1 MMLTNTLSTSK
12 KNNKKK
18 KSVTKKVYLTLIY
31 AGLIFASLVVILPFL
46 IIVITSF
53 KTKSDAMSDTFTI
66 IGANDGFSIQG
77 YKEVFNYVNSNG
89 VPLIITGLLNTL
101 LVSVVPTLVSLFFSA
116 LAAFAF
122 AKIKFK
128 FSKLFFNIL
137 IFTMMIPGTILLV
150 PHYLMYDSFGWI
162 DTFLPLIIPGL
173 WGSASTIFFLRQF
186 MYAIPD
192 SLIESAKMDGLSWF
206 KIFIKIIL
214 PLIVPALLA
223 QGLLSFISHYNTYL
237 GPYIYLQD
245 PDMFTLQLVV
255 ANFKD
260 FAGKNYPS
268 IMACSILTI
277 TPILIIYA
285 IFQNY
290 FVYGIATTG
299 MKL

>member
-1 MMLTNTLSTSK
+1 MNNPNIT
-12 KNNKKK
+12 NNKKK
-18 KSVTKKVYLTLIY
+18 HKSKQKKINLTLIY
-31 AGLIFASLVVILPFL
+31 VGLIFASLVVILPFL

-53 KTKSDAMSDTFTI
+53 KTNRDALSDTFTL
-66 IGANDGFSIQG
+66 IGAKDGFSFQG
-77 YKEVFNYVNSNG
+77 YQELFSYTDENG
-89 VPLIITGLLNTL
+89 VPLIITGFLNTL
-101 LVSVVPTLVSLFFSA
+101 LVSVVPTIVSLFFSA

-150 PHYLMYDSFGWI
+150 PHYLMYESFGWI
-162 DTFLPLIIPGL
+162 DTFMPLIIPGL

-186 MYAIPD
+186 MYGIPD

-206 KIFIKIIL
+206 TIFIRIIL

-223 QGLLSFISHYNTYL
+223 QGLLSFIAHYNAYL
-237 GPYIYLQD
+237 GPYIYLQS
-245 PDMFTLQLVV
+245 PGMYTLQLVV
-255 ANFKD
+255 ANFRG
-260 FAGKNYPS
+260 FAGKNYPA
-268 IMACSILTI
+268 IMACSIVTI
-277 TPILIIYA
+277 LPILIIYA

-290 FVYGIATTG
+290 FVEGIATTG